1 MATEF
6 EYTRRT
12 RAERGDDRRD
22 PLTVAWI
29 KSLARECWQYGRTVI
44 EPRESTIPC
53 PLDVSTHGMAHRI
66 TVHHKPYATPTARQ
80 VLTAVHEHLTDP
92 YDDTRCRWV
101 TRRGQ

>member
-6 EYTRRT
+6 EYARRT
-12 RAERGDDRRD
+12 MAEAGFDRRD
-22 PLTVAWI
+22 SLTAV
-29 KSLARECWQYGRTVI
+29 SMVVLARESRMYGRTVVG
-44 EPRESTIPC
+44 PRESTFAC
-53 PLDVSTHGMAHRI
+53 PLDVSPHGMAHRI